1 MGLEDIKKIRLEK
14 LERLKKAGVEPYPAK
29 TGRTCGAAEALENF
43 DEWQKS
49 EKKIVLAGRLTA
61 LREHGGSTFGRVDGG
76 GAKIQI
82 YLKKDELGEKEY
94 VFFLENF
101 DIGDFVEVAG
111 VLFLTK
117 KGEKT
122 LKVSG
127 AKMLA
132 KSLLPLPE
140 KWHGLQDVEE
150 RFRKRYLDLAMNEE
164 VKARFIA
171 RSKIINE
178 IRNFLV
184 GNGYLEVETPILQA
198 LPGGALARPFKTRH
212 NALDIDLYLRVAPEL
227 FLKRLLVGGFEKVF
241 EIGRNFRNEGIDHT
255 HNPEFTML
263 EGYAAYE
270 DYEGLMIFIEKMFS
284 RLVQKISGSETIEYK
299 GQKINFNSPAGE
311 SWPRL
316 DFSEM
321 LSKYAKIDYDKES
334 REGLAEKAEELGL
347 KIEKSDTKGKIADE
361 IYKKI
366 CRQNLIQPVFLINHP
381 LEISPLAKKIE
392 KNPQKVQRFQV
403 VAGGIELVNAFSE
416 LNDPIDQKE
425 RMLAQEKIREAG
437 EAEVQR
443 FDEDFIEALEHG
455 MPPAAGFG
463 VGIDRLVMLLTGV
476 DNVKEVIFF
485 PTMRPK

>member
-1 MGLEDIKKIRLEK
+1 MSLEDIKKIRLEK
-14 LERLKKAGVEPYPAK
+14 LERLKKAGVAPYPAK
-29 TGRTCGAAEALENF
+29 TGRTRGVSEALENF
-43 DEWQKS
+43 EGLAAAG
-49 EKKIVLAGRLTA
+49 KKIVLAGRLTA
-61 LREHGGSTFGRVDGG
+61 LREHGGSTFGRVDDG

-94 VFFLENF
+94 AFFLGNF
-101 DIGDFVEVAG
+101 DIGDFIEAAG

-122 LKVSG
+122 LKVS
-127 AKMLA
+127 AARMLA

-150 RFRKRYLDLAMNEE
+150 RFRKRYLDTLMNGE
-164 VKARFIA
+164 VKARFVS
-171 RSKIINE
+171 RSKIIQE
-178 IRNFLV
+178 IRNYLV
-184 GNGYLEVETPILQA
+184 ESGYLEVETPILQT

-212 NALDIDLYLRVAPEL
+212 NALDLDLYLRVAPEL

-270 DYEGLMIFIEKMFS
+270 DYEGLMVFIEKMFS
-284 RLVQKISGSETIEYK
+284 RLVQKIFLSETIEYR
-299 GQKINFNSPAGE
+299 GQKINFKAP
-311 SWPRL
+311 WPRL

-321 LSKYAKIDYDKES
+321 LLKYAEIDYDKEN
-334 REGLAEKAEELGL
+334 RDGLAKKAEKLGL
-347 KIEKSDTKGKIADE
+347 KIAASDTKGKIADE

-366 CRQNLIQPVFLINHP
+366 CRQNLIPPVFLINHP
-381 LEISPLAKKIE
+381 LEISPLAKKSE

-416 LNDPIDQKE
+416 LNDPVDQKE
-425 RMLAQEKIREAG
+425 RMLGQEKIREAG
-437 EAEVQR
+437 EEEVQR

-463 VGIDRLVMLLTGV
+463 IGIDRLVMLLTGA

-485 PTMRPK
+485 PTMKPRQ

>member
-29 TGRTCGAAEALENF
+29 TGRTCGAPEALENF
-43 DEWQKS
+43 DEWAAGG
-49 EKKIVLAGRLTA
+49 KKIVLAGRLTA
-61 LREHGGSTFGRVDGG
+61 LREHGGSTFGRVDDG

-94 VFFLENF
+94 AFFLENF

-184 GNGYLEVETPILQA
+184 ENGYLEVETPILQA

-270 DYEGLMIFIEKMFS
+270 DYEGLMIFIEKMFF
-284 RLVQKISGSETIEYK
+284 RLVQKISGGESMEYK
-299 GQKINFNSPAGE
+299 GQKINFRAP
-311 SWPRL
+311 WPRL

-321 LSKYAKIDYDKES
+321 LSRYAKIDYDKES

-381 LEISPLAKKIE
+381 LEISPLAKKSE

-425 RMLAQEKIREAG
+425 RMLSQEKIREAG